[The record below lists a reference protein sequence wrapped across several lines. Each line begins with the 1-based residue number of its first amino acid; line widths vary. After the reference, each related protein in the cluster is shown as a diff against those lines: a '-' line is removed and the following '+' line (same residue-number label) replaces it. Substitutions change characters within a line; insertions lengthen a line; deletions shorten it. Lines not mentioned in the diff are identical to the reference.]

1 MYLSFLSVIISLN
14 YQDPLILIIYLF
26 LENVRCEI
34 TESRVDKMDDTADI
48 DIEILKEC
56 TLCPRVCRVDRTR
69 YIGMCT
75 AGRLPKLSNIVLHK
89 GEEPPLSKGM
99 GASAVFFS
107 GCQMKC
113 IYCQN
118 MGFSQRGVGFEIT
131 VEELACAFLKTQRGS
146 ASTLDLV
153 SPTPY
158 LPWIIKALDMS
169 RKCGFNLPVVYNTSS
184 YERVDTLRKI
194 EGYMDIYLA
203 DIRYTDNQMGMKY
216 SKVPDYWDIAQ
227 KAVHEMYRQVGPFDE
242 ERMKGLIVRILVL
255 PNNVSGHEKA
265 LEFVANFDKDIPIS
279 LMSQYIPHFGAKE
292 DEMINRKITKDEYE
306 SALDKLIAL
315 DLDGWMQLD
324 EKEKITTFGVDWRC
338 SESDIQKLVTEE
350 IEERERSFNG

>member
-1 MYLSFLSVIISLN
+1 
-14 YQDPLILIIYLF
+14 
-26 LENVRCEI
+26 
-34 TESRVDKMDDTADI
+34 
-48 DIEILKEC
+48 
-56 TLCPRVCRVDRTR
+56 
-69 YIGMCT
+69 
-75 AGRLPKLSNIVLHK
+75 
-89 GEEPPLSKGM
+89 
-99 GASAVFFS
+99 
-107 GCQMKC
+107 MKC

-131 VEELACAFLKTQRGS
+131 VEELACAFLKAQRGS

-265 LEFVANFDKDIPIS
+265 LEFVANLDKDIPIS

-324 EKEKITTFGVDWRC
+324 EKEKDNYIWC
-338 SESDIQKLVTEE
+338 
-350 IEERERSFNG
+350 